1 MHYPMASR
9 ALFELPAA
17 EHFQVQGE
25 EGRHV
30 HVGPRFAF

>member
-17 EHFQVQGE
+17 EHLQVQGKE
-25 EGRHV
+25 VRHI